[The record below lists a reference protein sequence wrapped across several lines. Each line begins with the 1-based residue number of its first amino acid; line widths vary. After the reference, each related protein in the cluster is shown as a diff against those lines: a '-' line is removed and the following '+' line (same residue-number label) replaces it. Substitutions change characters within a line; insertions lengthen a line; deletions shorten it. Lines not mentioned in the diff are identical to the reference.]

1 MTTHPLPK
9 ALSAGLLLLV
19 AHFAAGESLYREDG
33 FRSMVA
39 DVKAYR
45 PGDSLTVLIVEN
57 ASAQSSTDTSSTRD
71 QALGY
76 DLNFTPS
83 PLTSRSAAVKTNND
97 FDSQGSTQRAGKFL
111 AQITVTVLD
120 VAANGELRVSGQ
132 QMLEINNEKQHI
144 KLEGRVRPY
153 DISGNS
159 VLSTRLADAKISYL
173 GDGDLADRQR
183 PGWWMRLLTWLGF

>member
-1 MTTHPLPK
+1 MLVFGW
-9 ALSAGLLLLV
+9 GL
-19 AHFAAGESLYREDG
+19 AAAESLYQEDG
-33 FRSMVA
+33 FRSMVS

-71 QALGY
+71 QNLGF
-76 DLNFTPS
+76 DLAYS
-83 PLTSRSAAVKTNND
+83 PRPTKSGSLKTNND
-97 FDSQGSTQRAGKFL
+97 FDNQGSTQRAGKFL
-111 AQITVTVLD
+111 AQITVTVQE
-120 VAANGELRVSGQ
+120 VSANGELRVAGQ
-132 QMLEINNEKQHI
+132 QMLEVNNEKQHI

-173 GDGDLADRQR
+173 GDGDLSDRQR

>member
-1 MTTHPLPK
+1 MTTHPFPK
-9 ALSAGLLLLV
+9 ALSAGLLLV
-19 AHFAAGESLYREDG
+19 AAHFAAGESLYREDG

-71 QALGY
+71 QAMGF
-76 DLNFTPS
+76 DLVFTPT
-83 PLTSRSAAVKTNND
+83 PTSRSASVKTNND
-97 FDSQGSTQRAGKFL
+97 FDNQGSTQRTGKFL

-120 VAANGELRVSGQ
+120 VAPNGELRVSGQ
-132 QMLEINNEKQHI
+132 QMLEVNNEKQHI

-173 GDGDLADRQR
+173 GDGDLAERQR
-183 PGWWMRLLTWLGF
+183 PSWWMRLLTWLGF

>member
-1 MTTHPLPK
+1 MTTHFSPK
-9 ALSAGLLLLV
+9 ALAAGLLLL
-19 AHFAAGESLYREDG
+19 AGHFAAGESLYREDG

-45 PGDSLTVLIVEN
+45 PGDSLTVVIVEN

-71 QALGY
+71 QALGF
-76 DLNFTPS
+76 DLAFSPTP
-83 PLTSRSAAVKTNND
+83 TSRSAAVKTNND
-97 FDSQGSTQRAGKFL
+97 FDNQGSTQRTGKFL

-144 KLEGRVRPY
+144 RLEGRVRPY

-183 PGWWMRLLTWLGF
+183 PGWWVRLLTWLGF

>member
-1 MTTHPLPK
+1 MTTHPFPK
-9 ALSAGLLLLV
+9 ALGAGLLLLV
-19 AHFAAGESLYREDG
+19 AHFAAGDSLYREDG

-57 ASAQSSTDTSSTRD
+57 SSAQSSTDTSSTRD
-71 QALGY
+71 QALGF
-76 DLNFTPS
+76 DLNFTPR
-83 PLTSRSAAVKTNND
+83 PTSRSASVKTNND
-97 FDSQGSTQRAGKFL
+97 FDNQGSTQRTGKFL
-111 AQITVTVLD
+111 AQITVTVQE

-144 KLEGRVRPY
+144 TLEGRVRPY

-173 GDGDLADRQR
+173 GDGDLTERQR

>member
-1 MTTHPLPK
+1 MTTHLFPK
-9 ALSAGLLLLV
+9 VLGAGLLLLFS
-19 AHFAAGESLYREDG
+19 HFATGESLYREDG

-57 ASAQSSTDTSSTRD
+57 SSAQSSTDTSSTRD
-71 QALGY
+71 QTLGF
-76 DLNFTPS
+76 DLNFIPR
-83 PLTSRSAAVKTNND
+83 PTSRSASVKTNND
-97 FDSQGSTQRAGKFL
+97 FDNQGSTQRTGKFL
-111 AQITVTVLD
+111 AQITVTVQE

-159 VLSTRLADAKISYL
+159 VLSTRLADARISYL
-173 GDGDLADRQR
+173 GDGDLTERQR
-183 PGWWMRLLTWLGF
+183 PSWWMRLLTWLGF

>member
-1 MTTHPLPK
+1 MTTHLFPK
-9 ALSAGLLLLV
+9 VLGAGLLLLF
-19 AHFAAGESLYREDG
+19 AHFATGESLYREDG

-57 ASAQSSTDTSSTRD
+57 SSAQSSTDTASTRD
-71 QALGY
+71 QALGF
-76 DLNFTPS
+76 DLNFTPR
-83 PLTSRSAAVKTNND
+83 PTSRSAQVKTNND
-97 FDSQGSTQRAGKFL
+97 FDNQGSTQRTGKFL
-111 AQITVTVLD
+111 AQITVTVQE

-173 GDGDLADRQR
+173 GDGDLTERQR
-183 PGWWMRLLTWLGF
+183 PSWWMRLLTWLGF